1 MWADQEK
8 SEDICTPKY
17 LIQVTLSIIAEG
29 EPIKS
34 GGKLEVRLD
43 LFLLTNMY

>member
-1 MWADQEK
+1 
-8 SEDICTPKY
+8 
-17 LIQVTLSIIAEG
+17 VTFSIIAEG

-43 LFLLTNMY
+43 LFLLTNMYLHLAVFRVMEF